1 LCVVKRSVPAPG
13 YTVWTIQ

>member
-1 LCVVKRSVPAPG
+1 VPAPG